1 MAALSAKAGQGL
13 PVSGAYFTNDTA
25 PQMQAFAE
33 ERKQDSSK
41 QGTYGLLTN
50 NCATFC
56 EDVLRAG
63 GEKLDEALK
72 NTPENVMQELQDRA
86 DFSVHYDPTKDE
98 LTVTCREGAAC
109 PP

>member
-1 MAALSAKAGQGL
+1 MR
-13 PVSGAYFTNDTA
+13 FTNDTA
-25 PQMQAFAE
+25 AKMEAFAAARE
-33 ERKQDSSK
+33 QDPSK
-41 QGTYGLLTN
+41 QGAYKLFTN

-63 GEKLDEALK
+63 GEKLDEALR
-72 NTPENVMQELQDRA
+72 NTPENVIQELQDRA
-86 DFSVHYDPTKDE
+86 DFSVHYDPKKDE